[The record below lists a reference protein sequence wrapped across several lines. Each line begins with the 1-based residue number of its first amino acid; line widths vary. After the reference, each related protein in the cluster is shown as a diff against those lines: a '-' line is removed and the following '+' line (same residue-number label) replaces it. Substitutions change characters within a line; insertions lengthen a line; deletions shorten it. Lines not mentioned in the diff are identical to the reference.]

1 MQIKKKFDR
10 NDINIIILKATSLFQ
25 KRKLDELENILE
37 YVRRKGV
44 RHSDVDYLLG
54 ETKRL
59 KGNSIHRNLL

>member
-1 MQIKKKFDR
+1 MQRKRNIDKK
-10 NDINIIILKATSLFQ
+10 DINFIILKATSLLQ

-37 YVRRKGV
+37 YTRLKGV

-59 KGNSIHRNLL
+59 KGN